1 MGLMHHLA
9 EVEWVWVVKMILVVE
24 EINFERA
31 MELLFL
37 S

>member
-1 MGLMHHLA
+1 MHHLA
-9 EVEWVWVVKMILVVE
+9 VVEWVWVVKMILVVD